1 MNRTRVEQILN
12 RFPDKAVLILGD
24 LMLDEFI
31 WGKVRRISPEAPV
44 PVVDVTEETYRLG
57 GSGNVAA
64 NVRALDGKPIFVGVL
79 GRDFAGD
86 RVLRLMEEW
95 GIDGAGIIRADR
107 PTTLKTRIIA
117 HHQQVVRAD
126 REAKQPLGR
135 EVIAELG
142 RVFMRQVS
150 NAAAVIV
157 SDYDKGVVNRDL
169 LVEILPQVRSLGI
182 PVFLDPKV
190 HHADYYRPIT
200 MITPNEREAES
211 LTGLPIP
218 DMHSLEQAGQKLI
231 ERFGCEYALITRGED
246 GMSLFSNSNGA
257 GRPTSQH
264 LPTFAREVF
273 DVTGAG
279 DTVIATLALAHAA
292 GAAMDE
298 CAMLANHAAGIV
310 VGKIG
315 TATVSRAELLS
326 DFVDRNAH
334 SAG

>member
-12 RFPDKAVLILGD
+12 RFPGRNILILGD

-44 PVVDVTEETYRLG
+44 PVVDVIEETYRLG

-64 NVRALDGKPIFVGVL
+64 NVRALDGNPISVGVV
-79 GRDFAGD
+79 GRDSAGD
-86 RVLRLMEEW
+86 RVLSLMEEL
-95 GIDGAGIIRADR
+95 GIDTGGIVRNDR
-107 PTTLKTRIIA
+107 VTTLKTRIIA

-126 REAKQPLGR
+126 REARQPIGR
-135 EVIAELG
+135 EVVAGLSG
-142 RVFMRQVS
+142 AFMKQLPDT
-150 NAAAVIV
+150 AAVIV

-169 LVEILPQVRSLGI
+169 MAEILPQARSRNV

-200 MITPNEREAES
+200 MITPNQTEAEF
-211 LTGLPIP
+211 LTGLSIR
-218 DMHSLEQAGQKLI
+218 DQHSLEQVGRKLI

-246 GMSLFSNSNGA
+246 GMSLFTDSRGA
-257 GRPTSQH
+257 EEPISQH

-279 DTVIATLALAHAA
+279 DTVIATLALVHAA
-292 GAAMDE
+292 GAAMAE
-298 CAMLANHAAGIV
+298 CATLANHAAGIV
-310 VGKIG
+310 VGKVG
-315 TATVSRAELLS
+315 TATVTRSELLS
-326 DFVDRNAH
+326 DFVHRNAH